1 MPDML
6 VRSRGLAHA
15 YPLTL
20 LVLVVGLALRAVL
33 LPLGHGSDFS
43 QQELAERFTLAGIN
57 VYTQPPHAK
66 AINAYAYFPLFL
78 YLELPFMWLGLHA
91 HISFT
96 ILGKLPVMA
105 GDVLTALLIAAYL
118 DDRGHGDGVMA
129 LGAALYFLNPL
140 VLYNGAFDGR
150 FDALCVGLLL
160 LALRSYKRDRRRGW
174 AFPLLY
180 AAAVAA
186 KTYPIFILPWLLI
199 REPRRR
205 LRILTALLVVL
216 GGLSLPYLL
225 RSPAQFLY
233 DIVLYNGH
241 RLPSGQTWQNVVRG
255 YLPREVVRL
264 LTYPLLALFGSA
276 LLLLTALDLLTYCT
290 VAILLFLLLSKIV
303 YEQYFLWVMPFLIF
317 DLIARRS
324 RSAGILL
331 AALSA
336 LGVLDNEQIHPLRP
350 HDHAVAVTEY
360 AAYIAV
366 DLRILIYVVVLLARP
381 RSRPTMQ
388 RQALDDGAPA

>member
-1 MPDML
+1 M
-6 VRSRGLAHA
+6 
-15 YPLTL
+15 
-20 LVLVVGLALRAVL
+20 AV
-33 LPLGHGSDFS
+33 
-43 QQELAERFTLAGIN
+43 
-57 VYTQPPHAK
+57 
-66 AINAYAYFPLFL
+66 
-78 YLELPFMWLGLHA
+78 
-91 HISFT
+91 
-96 ILGKLPVMA
+96 
-105 GDVLTALLIAAYL
+105 
-118 DDRGHGDGVMA
+118 
-129 LGAALYFLNPL
+129 GAALYFLNPL

-160 LALRSYKRDRRRGW
+160 LALCYYKHDSLLGW

-199 REPRRR
+199 RAPRRR
-205 LRILTALLVVL
+205 LHVLVALVVVL

-241 RLPSGQTWQNVVRG
+241 RLPSGQTWQTILRTCNPCPPHYHTS
-255 YLPREVVRL
+255 YLETVRL
-264 LTYPLLALFGSA
+264 SGSI
-276 LLLLTALDLLTYCT
+276 LLLLYGGALFLFTGLDLLSYCT

-317 DLIARRS
+317 DLVERRS

-336 LGVLDNEQIHPLRP
+336 LGVLDNEQIHPFRA
-350 HDHAVAVTEY
+350 HEHAVAVTEY
-360 AAYIAV
+360 AAFIAV
-366 DLRILIYVVVLLARP
+366 DLCILIYVVVLLARL
-381 RSRPTMQ
+381 RARPTMQ
-388 RQALDDGAPA
+388 RQTLDDGAPA

>member
-1 MPDML
+1 LLRPI
-6 VRSRGLAHA
+6 RLAHA

-20 LVLVVGLALRAVL
+20 VVLIVGLALRAVL
-33 LPLGHGSDFS
+33 LPIGHGTDFS

-57 VYTQPPHAK
+57 VYAHPPHAK
-66 AINAYAYFPLFL
+66 AINAYAYLPLFL
-78 YLELPFMWLGLHA
+78 YLELPFIWLGLHA

-96 ILGKLPVMA
+96 VLGKLPVMA
-105 GDVLTALLIAAYL
+105 GDILTAMLIAAYL
-118 DDRGHGDGVMA
+118 HERGHGDGGMA
-129 LGAALYFLNPL
+129 LGAASYFLNPL

-150 FDALCVGLLL
+150 FDAFCVGLLL
-160 LALRSYKRDRRRGW
+160 LALRYYTRDRLRGW
-174 AFPLLY
+174 ALPLLY
-180 AAAVAA
+180 ALAVAA

-199 REPRRR
+199 RAPRWR

-241 RLPSGQTWQNVVRG
+241 RLPSGQTWQNVVRS
-255 YLPREVVRL
+255 YLPREVVRVL
-264 LTYPLLALFGSA
+264 SYPLLALFGSA
-276 LLLLTALDLLTYCT
+276 LVLLTELDLLTYCT

-303 YEQYFLWVMPFLIF
+303 YEQYFLWALPFLIF
-317 DLIARRS
+317 DLIERRS

-350 HDHAVAVTEY
+350 HEHAVAVMEY
-360 AAYIAV
+360 AAFIVV
-366 DLRILIYVVVLLARP
+366 DLCILLYVVVLLARL

-388 RQALDDGAPA
+388 GQTLDDGAPA

>member
-6 VRSRGLAHA
+6 LRPIRLAHA

-20 LVLVVGLALRAVL
+20 VVLIVGLALRAVL
-33 LPLGHGSDFS
+33 LPIGHGTDFS
-43 QQELAERFTLAGIN
+43 QQELAERFTLAGLN
-57 VYTQPPHAK
+57 VYTHPPHAK

-78 YLELPFMWLGLHA
+78 YLELPFIWLGLHA
-91 HISFT
+91 HLSFT
-96 ILGKLPVMA
+96 VLGKLPIMA
-105 GDVLTALLIAAYL
+105 SDVLTALLIAAFL
-118 DDRGHGDGVMA
+118 NERRHGDGTMA
-129 LGAALYFLNPL
+129 VGAALYFLNPL

-160 LALRSYKRDRRRGW
+160 LALRYYKRDSLRGW
-174 AFPLLY
+174 AFSLLY

-199 REPRRR
+199 RAPRR

-255 YLPREVVRL
+255 YVPREVVRVL
-264 LTYPLLALFGSA
+264 SYPLLALFGSA
-276 LLLLTALDLLTYCT
+276 LVLLTELDLLTYCT
-290 VAILLFLLLSKIV
+290 VAMLLFLLLSKIV
-303 YEQYFLWVMPFLIF
+303 YEQYFLWAFPFLIF
-317 DLIARRS
+317 DLIERRS

-350 HDHAVAVTEY
+350 HEHAVAVMEY
-360 AAYIAV
+360 AAFIAV
-366 DLRILIYVVVLLARP
+366 DLCILIYVLVLLARL

-388 RQALDDGAPA
+388 RQTLDDGAPA